1 MISSDNF
8 RVYYEDTDAGGVVYY
23 ANYLKYAERART
35 EFLRKIGVTHEAA
48 FSQFNILFVIKNVE
62 MELFKSAKLD
72 DLITVKT
79 NISMI
84 GGAQLWMEQNIYLE
98 NTKICFIKVRVVI
111 VNQNLKPSP
120 IPKKLKIL
128 LLQCLDQSL

>member
-8 RVYYEDTDAGGVVYY
+8 RIYYEDTDAGGVVYY

-48 FSQFNILFVIKNVE
+48 LSQFNILFVIKNVE

>member
-8 RVYYEDTDAGGVVYY
+8 RIYYEDTDAGGVVYY
-23 ANYLKYAERART
+23 GNYLKYAERSRT
-35 EFLRKIGVTHEAA
+35 EFLRKLGITHKTILAKHK
-48 FSQFNILFVIKNVE
+48 ILFVIKNVE
-62 MELFKSAKLD
+62 MELLKPARLD

-79 NISMI
+79 NISEI

-111 VNQNLKPSP
+111 VNETLRPSP
-120 IPKKLKIL
+120 IPLEIKTL
-128 LLQCLDQSL
+128 LHKCLD